1 MLGLHPWFPALELL
15 KPSEVPE
22 WYGREECLLLFI
34 KKALFHGT
42 WVYTNEVTLG
52 GSLHSLRVGAGC
64 RWNQTCDQ
72 RLGTLSPIPRLQG
85 LEDPPYW

>member
-52 GSLHSLRVGAGC
+52 GLLNGGSQQKDQAIIRSLKFSIP
-64 RWNQTCDQ
+64 T
-72 RLGTLSPIPRLQG
+72 PIF
-85 LEDPPYW
+85 W